1 MAAAGR
7 LLLGRFAVQLQQSYG
22 TYLAIFALLP
32 SFGSKVDINFSCRG
46 KYYSYYQY
54 SASTTPITYSASISG
69 YQS

>member
-54 SASTTPITYSASISG
+54 SASISG
-69 YQS
+69 YR